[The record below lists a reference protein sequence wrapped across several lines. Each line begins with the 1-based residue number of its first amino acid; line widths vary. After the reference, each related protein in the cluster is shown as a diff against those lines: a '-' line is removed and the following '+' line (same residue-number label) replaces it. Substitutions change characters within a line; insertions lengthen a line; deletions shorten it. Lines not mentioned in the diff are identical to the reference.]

1 MITKTI
7 YQSLGFQDLK
17 SVKYSKMHD
26 IKSKHKLKCIF
37 EDARIRNF
45 NADSKL
51 GGAKLIMS
59 FQGHLKVD
67 GPFYND
73 SRISNIEFT
82 LDLKTGFLSWL
93 DLWKVI
99 DDFIVE
105 NKIDRSWIG
114 GLNAYKYKGG
124 FYNTPFVKVY
134 FEG

>member
-1 MITKTI
+1 MDIKTV
-7 YQSLGFQDLK
+7 YQSLHFQDLK
-17 SVKYSKMHD
+17 SVKYSKMLD
-26 IKSKHKLKCIF
+26 IKSQHKLKCTF
-37 EDARIRNF
+37 EDDRIRNF

-51 GGAKLIMS
+51 GGARLIMS
-59 FQGHLKVD
+59 FAGRLKVG

-82 LDLKTGFLSWL
+82 LELKTGFLSWL

-105 NKIDRSWIG
+105 NKIDRCWIV
-114 GLNAYKYKGG
+114 GLHAYKFKGG
-124 FYNTPFVKVY
+124 FFNTTDVKVF

>member
-1 MITKTI
+1 MDIKTI
-7 YQSLGFQDLK
+7 YQSLHFQDLK
-17 SVKYSKMHD
+17 SVKYSKMLD
-26 IKSKHKLKCIF
+26 IKSQHKLKCTF

-59 FQGHLKVD
+59 FAGHLKFD

-99 DDFIVE
+99 DDFIIE
-105 NKIDRSWIG
+105 NKIDRCWIV
-114 GLNAYKYKGG
+114 GLKAYKFKGG
-124 FYNTPFVKVY
+124 FFKNVKVY